1 MNKNIL
7 IEPNNIFGDY
17 YNQWRLLRV
26 CKLEQIFGVDWFKGK
41 KILELGCG
49 YGNIGLYLKDLG
61 ADVTFADARID
72 FLDVI
77 KGKCSDAKIIC
88 LNQDERWN
96 LKEYYDLIIH
106 FGVLYNIK
114 NWQQDLNCAL
124 SQTKYLALETAVN
137 RYDYDIEFNIKNLD
151 VNNKHCGIFNEYG
164 SLPSV
169 SLIEKELGSS
179 FKRYDDADLNGNDF
193 IKYTL
198 ICNDKTKVILK
209 TIDSWH
215 NKNYYG
221 GRKFWIVDT
230 KLQ

>member
-7 IEPNNIFGDY
+7 IEPDNIFGDY

-26 CKLEQIFGVDWFKGK
+26 CKLEQIFGIDWFKGK

-49 YGNIGLYLKDLG
+49 YGNIGLYLQNLG
-61 ADVTFADARID
+61 AEMTFADARTD

-77 KGKCSDAKIIC
+77 KGKCQTAKIIC
-88 LNQDERWN
+88 LNQNKKWNFDEQ
-96 LKEYYDLIIH
+96 YDLIIH
-106 FGVLYNIK
+106 FGVLYNIQ
-114 NWQQDLNCAL
+114 NWQQDLQCAL

-137 RYDYDIEFNIKNLD
+137 RYSYDINFAIKNFDL
-151 VNNKHCGIFNEYG
+151 NGKHCGIFEQYG

-169 SLIEKELGSS
+169 NLIEKELGKT

-198 ICNDKTKVILK
+198 ICNDDAKVTSK

-215 NKNYYG
+215 NKHYYG

-230 KLQ
+230 KSQ